1 MSPPS
6 TTATPEQHKLLT
18 ALALAMVDHPRAT
31 LTELAKAVGVSKAT
45 LYRFCRTREQ
55 LMERLVS
62 YGVDTLM
69 QALREAQ
76 LDTQPPLE
84 GIRRLA
90 ELTLQNRELSC
101 FLIHHR
107 HCLEIEDANQWS
119 VILDA
124 FFLRAQ
130 QDGFLRIDISAQ
142 ALTEIWGSLAA
153 GAIDAERRGRIPR
166 VGLNTLLERFF
177 LSGAAVQP

>member
-1 MSPPS
+1 MDPGMSPPS

-18 ALALAMVDHPRAT
+18 ALALTMVDHPRAT

-142 ALTEIWGSLAA
+142 ALTEIWAHWPLAPLMPSGA
-153 GAIDAERRGRIPR
+153 GAFP
-166 VGLNTLLERFF
+166 GL
-177 LSGAAVQP
+177 G